1 MIEKTVL
8 LNTLEPV
15 STCLCIRIGH
25 DPSRDL
31 CCSSSGGSSCC
42 CIAGAVV
49 VVTVVDAVVV
59 AVVV

>member
-31 CCSSSGGSSCC
+31 CCSSSGG
-42 CIAGAVV
+42 AVV